1 MADVIAIVAGVIA
14 TVADCTVV
22 DVITTLC
29 WLMVL
34 SSIWWLML
42 LPNMWWLMFLPFV
55 ADGIAT
61 YMWWADVITLW
72 QME

>member
-1 MADVIAIVAGVIA
+1 MADVIAIVADVIA

-34 SSIWWLML
+34 PS
-42 LPNMWWLMFLPFV
+42 V
-55 ADGIAT
+55 
-61 YMWWADVITLW
+61 
-72 QME
+72 

>member
-1 MADVIAIVAGVIA
+1 MADVIATVAGVIA

-34 SSIWWLML
+34 PSITTSAIIYLAIPSANIMWLL
-42 LPNMWWLMFLPFV
+42 HLPQYNQLQ
-55 ADGIAT
+55 
-61 YMWWADVITLW
+61 W
-72 QME
+72 Q

>member
-1 MADVIAIVAGVIA
+1 MAIVAGVIS

-34 SSIWWLML
+34 QS
-42 LPNMWWLMFLPFV
+42 V
-55 ADGIAT
+55 
-61 YMWWADVITLW
+61 
-72 QME
+72 